1 MYHKWKFLGKLHIHW
16 FSTDGLQGFKVGHC
30 INFLWHVVK
39 TLLSRPYD
47 EDSSSSLSD
56 EEEDDQRG
64 GYASEPTVGLSNVS
78 CQFF

>member
-1 MYHKWKFLGKLHIHW
+1 M
-16 FSTDGLQGFKVGHC
+16 TC
-30 INFLWHVVK
+30 RK